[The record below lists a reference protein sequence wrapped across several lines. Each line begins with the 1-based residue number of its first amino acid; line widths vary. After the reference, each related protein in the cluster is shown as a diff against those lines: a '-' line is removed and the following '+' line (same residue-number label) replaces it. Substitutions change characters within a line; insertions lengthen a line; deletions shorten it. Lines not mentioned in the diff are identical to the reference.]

1 MHRRHRETLVQRQQ
15 QLLLRSAELR
25 VALTRQ
31 AQALKSPL
39 SVVDQLR
46 SAVQWLG
53 RHPAWPMAA
62 LGLLSLARPRRL
74 LRWLPPLMGGVQLL
88 LLLRRGLGRHTLRK
102 P

>member
-1 MHRRHRETLVQRQQ
+1 MHRRHRESLVQRQQ

-31 AQALKSPL
+31 AQALKAPL

-46 SAVQWLG
+46 SGVQWLG

-62 LGLLSLARPRRL
+62 LGLLSLTRPRRL
-74 LRWLPPLMGGVQLL
+74 LRWLSPVMGGLQLL
-88 LLLRRGLGRHTLRK
+88 LLLRRGLGKPPLRK

>member
-1 MHRRHRETLVQRQQ
+1 MHRRHRESLVQRQQ
-15 QLLLRSAELR
+15 QLLLRSTELR
-25 VALTRQ
+25 VTLTRQ
-31 AQALKSPL
+31 AQVLKAPL

-46 SAVQWLG
+46 SVVHWMG

-62 LGLLSLARPRRL
+62 LGLLSLTRPRRL

-88 LLLRRGLGRHTLRK
+88 LLLRRGFGRHTPRK